1 MLVLCCCCAS
11 VPCPLALLRDAFSLP
26 DLPFLAF
33 CFCHLPLLFCPWFFA
48 LCCSC
53 SSLSGSSA
61 PLLVLCCSFFPA
73 LPVWLLL
80 LLLFF
85 VSWVLLL
92 FNRNWN
98 VGKFGFYSRE
108 GVLWCEA
115 LSPGVLK
122 PSGAA
127 FGQLPGRILKL
138 STFRSTAAGPR
149 DF

>member
-61 PLLVLCCSFFPA
+61 PLLVLCCSCFPA

-108 GVLWCEA
+108 GVLWSTTTEDSRDHEPAKEPIFGTTAQVA
-115 LSPGVLK
+115 LSVAPW
-122 PSGAA
+122 GAE
-127 FGQLPGRILKL
+127 RR
-138 STFRSTAAGPR
+138 TVY
-149 DF
+149 